1 MNRRDYSKSNA
12 LFARA
17 AQVIPGGI
25 YGHTSP
31 AISLPGASPYY
42 AARAEGCRYW
52 DADGN
57 EFIDFMCGYGPI
69 VLGYNH
75 PEVEEAA
82 ARQARDGNCFN
93 HPAEIMV
100 ELAERLVSLVD
111 FAAWS
116 VFGKNGA
123 DMTTWCTQV
132 AREHT
137 GAKKILKV
145 AGAYHG
151 SHPWC
156 SPGHGGWIEEDRAHV
171 HDFPWND
178 LIAFRDLVKKHRGQI
193 AGVITTAFHHPG
205 FGRSVYPAPGF
216 LQGVQETCR
225 QEGIVFILDDV
236 RSGFR
241 LHLGGSHRFFN
252 FEPDLICFCKAIAN
266 GHPISAALG
275 RPELQAAAGRVF
287 LTGSYWNS
295 AVPMAAALATIQIIE
310 RDNIIAHIASVGAEL
325 RAGFERLSAQHNLPI
340 HYTGHDSIPFVTFV
354 GETNFLRSQHF
365 CREAMQRGVFLHP
378 HHNWF
383 LCAAHTS
390 RDIEQTLAAVDEA
403 MTATKAAF

>member
-1 MNRRDYSKSNA
+1 MNRPDFSKSAA

-17 AQVIPGGI
+17 SQVIPGGI

-31 AISLPGASPYY
+31 ALALPGASPYY

-52 DADGN
+52 DVDGN
-57 EFIDFMCGYGPI
+57 EFLDFMCAYGPI

-93 HPAEIMV
+93 HPTGLMV
-100 ELAERLVSLVD
+100 QLAERLVSLVD
-111 FAAWS
+111 FASWA

-123 DMTTWCTQV
+123 DMTTWCVQV

-137 GAKKILKV
+137 GAKKILRV

-151 SHPWC
+151 SHAWC
-156 SPGHGGWIEEDRAHV
+156 SPGHGGWIDEDRAHV
-171 HDFPWND
+171 HAFPWND
-178 LIAFRDLVKKHRGQI
+178 LDAFRDLVKKHRGEI
-193 AGVITTAFHHPG
+193 AGVITTAFHHPA
-205 FGRSVYPAPGF
+205 FGDSVMAAPGF
-216 LQGVQETCR
+216 LRGIQETCR
-225 QEGIVFILDDV
+225 AEGIVFILDDV

-241 LHLGGSHRFFN
+241 LHLGGSHRVLD
-252 FEPDLICFCKAIAN
+252 FEPDLVCFCKALAN

-275 RPELQAAAGRVF
+275 RKELQPAAGRVF

-295 AVPMAAALATIQIIE
+295 AVPMAAALSTLIVIE
-310 RDNIIAHIASVGAEL
+310 RDGVIERIGKVGAEL
-325 RAGFERLSAQHNLPI
+325 REGIVKAAAKHALPI
-340 HYTGHDSIPFVTFV
+340 RYTGHDSMPFMSF
-354 GETNFLRSQHF
+354 GDETNFLRSQVF
-365 CREAMQRGVFLHP
+365 CREMMQCGVFLHP

-383 LCAAHTS
+383 LCAAHES
-390 RDIEQTLAAVDEA
+390 HDIAQALAAVDDA
-403 MTATKAAF
+403 MAATKAAF

>member
-1 MNRRDYSKSNA
+1 MNRREYPKSTA

-42 AARAEGCRYW
+42 AARAKGCRYW
-52 DADGN
+52 DVDGH
-57 EFIDFMCGYGPI
+57 EFLDFMCGYGPI

-82 ARQARDGNCFN
+82 SRQACDGNCFN
-93 HPAEIMV
+93 HPAEVMV

-111 FAAWS
+111 FAAWA

-156 SPGHGGWIEEDRAHV
+156 SPGHGGWIAEDRTHV
-171 HDFPWND
+171 HNFPWND
-178 LIAFRDLVKKHRGQI
+178 LVAFRDLVKKHRGQI
-193 AGVITTAFHHPG
+193 AAVITTAFHHPG
-205 FGRSVYPAPGF
+205 FGNSIYPAPGF
-216 LQGVQETCR
+216 LEGVQETCR
-225 QEGIVFILDDV
+225 KEGIVFILDDV

-241 LHLGGSHRFFN
+241 LHLGGSHRFFD

-275 RPELQAAAGRVF
+275 RADLQAAAGRVF

-295 AVPMAAALATIQIIE
+295 AVPMAAALATLKIIE
-310 RDNIIAHIASVGAEL
+310 RDNIIAKIAQAGAEL
-325 RAGFERLSAQHNLPI
+325 RAGFERLSAQHDLPI
-340 HYTGHDSIPFVTFV
+340 HYTGHDSIPFVTFLN
-354 GETNFLRSQHF
+354 ETNFLRSQHF

-383 LCAAHTS
+383 LCAAHET
-390 RDIEQTLAAVDEA
+390 RDIAQALAAVDEA
-403 MTATKAAF
+403 MAATKAAF

>member
-1 MNRRDYSKSNA
+1 MNRRDYTKSNE

-17 AQVIPGGI
+17 AKVIPGGI
-25 YGHTSP
+25 YGHASP

-52 DADGN
+52 DVDGN

-69 VLGYNH
+69 ILGYNH

-93 HPAEIMV
+93 HPTPLMV

-111 FAAWS
+111 FASWS

-156 SPGHGGWIEEDRAHV
+156 SPGHGGWIEEDRVARAQFSV
-171 HDFPWND
+171 ERSGGLSRSREKAPRPDRGRDHDRLSSSGLWSIGLSGAGLPAGHPGD
-178 LIAFRDLVKKHRGQI
+178 LPRRRASSSSSMTCARVSGCTLADRIAF
-193 AGVITTAFHHPG
+193 
-205 FGRSVYPAPGF
+205 S
-216 LQGVQETCR
+216 
-225 QEGIVFILDDV
+225 
-236 RSGFR
+236 
-241 LHLGGSHRFFN
+241 
-252 FEPDLICFCKAIAN
+252 
-266 GHPISAALG
+266 ISS
-275 RPELQAAAGRVF
+275 P
-287 LTGSYWNS
+287 T
-295 AVPMAAALATIQIIE
+295 
-310 RDNIIAHIASVGAEL
+310 
-325 RAGFERLSAQHNLPI
+325 
-340 HYTGHDSIPFVTFV
+340 
-354 GETNFLRSQHF
+354 
-365 CREAMQRGVFLHP
+365 
-378 HHNWF
+378 
-383 LCAAHTS
+383 
-390 RDIEQTLAAVDEA
+390 
-403 MTATKAAF
+403 